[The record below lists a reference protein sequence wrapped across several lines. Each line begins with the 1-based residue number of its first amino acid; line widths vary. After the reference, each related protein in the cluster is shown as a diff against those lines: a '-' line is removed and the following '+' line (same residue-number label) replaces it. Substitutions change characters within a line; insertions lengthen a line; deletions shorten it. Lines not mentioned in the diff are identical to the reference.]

1 MERKYLW
8 KESEDLNLLQINFR
22 TYLWMSL
29 FLFPFTMIYSSNLSK
44 FTRLFRNWEKIA
56 LPNSQKRSV
65 GPFGFK
71 ILDSLICRYPRPLF
85 LCFFDNWNIII
96 EAGCNPRTGV
106 RGFPNDAF
114 FDGSP
119 LLAFDYGSFALE
131 YPISLHPALLFDHR
145 RFPIASLFSSI
156 SVYYED

>member
-1 MERKYLW
+1 MNVIISLSFHYDLFFQFVQVYTPLSTLRK
-8 KESEDLNLLQINFR
+8 N
-22 TYLWMSL
+22 
-29 FLFPFTMIYSSNLSK
+29 
-44 FTRLFRNWEKIA
+44 A

-65 GPFGFK
+65 GLFGFK
-71 ILDSLICRYPRPLF
+71 IPDSLICRYPRPLF

-114 FDGSP
+114 FDESP